1 MIAGAIDVVVN
12 PLTPRIV
19 AARPAWM
26 REFHTKKIGRAA
38 ADVQGVAL
46 EQMLA
51 QMDEAGIERVF
62 LVACKL
68 GQEGTP
74 GAWHMPYEWI
84 AEAVA
89 AHSHCFCWVAR
100 TGP

>member
-1 MIAGAIDVVVN
+1 VTKGAIDIVVN

-38 ADVQGVAL
+38 EDAQSVTL

-51 QMDEAGIERVF
+51 QMDAAG
-62 LVACKL
+62 ACAPRYALSKL
-68 GQEGTP
+68 STRRSP
-74 GAWHMPYEWI
+74 PNSRA
-84 AEAVA
+84 
-89 AHSHCFCWVAR
+89 
-100 TGP
+100 